1 MSKNSIAHVRQSDGL
16 QQLLIDHLLETS
28 SISGQLAAKLNL
40 GFVGQQFDLIHN
52 SGKNISISLFLLWGY
67 KCLT

>member
-40 GFVGQQFDLIHN
+40 GFVGQQFDLICN
-52 SGKNISISLFLLWGY
+52 SGKNIFTSLFLLWGY